1 VSGIDIEMSE
11 LAPSNARSPIEVT
24 PVGTT
29 ADPAQLVCPVTTL
42 SVIVNEPVIVD
53 KPVAE
58 SFVMQLTLSAQ
69 AGGPTKLVVSS
80 VKSAAI
86 LSLRRVFILFQSCAE
101 SL

>member
-1 VSGIDIEMSE
+1 MLGIDIEESK

-42 SVIVNEPVIVD
+42 SVIVNEPVIVE
-53 KPVAE
+53 PVAE
-58 SFVMQLTLSAQ
+58 SVVMQLTLAAQ
-69 AGGPTKLVVSS
+69 AGGPTKFVSNS
-80 VKSAAI
+80 AKSAAI

>member
-1 VSGIDIEMSE
+1 MVAVPE
-11 LAPSNARSPIEVT
+11 
-24 PVGTT
+24 
-29 ADPAQLVCPVTTL
+29 QFVCPVTTL

-69 AGGPTKLVVSS
+69 AGVPTKFVVNSA
-80 VKSAAI
+80 KSAAI